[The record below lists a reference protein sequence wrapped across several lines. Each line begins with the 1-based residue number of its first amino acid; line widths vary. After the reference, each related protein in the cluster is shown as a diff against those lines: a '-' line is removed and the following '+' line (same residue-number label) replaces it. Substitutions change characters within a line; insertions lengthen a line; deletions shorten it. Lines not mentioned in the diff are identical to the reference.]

1 MNQHPMPTALQPTP
15 RRAAWL
21 ALAAASV
28 ILLNSSP
35 VQAGSWEDEKNDNNS
50 ILTYSDE
57 ASVLGQEVPF
67 SVRFVC
73 NTTSEKDM
81 EGTLGFDID
90 IKDATS
96 VTDFPFADFE
106 GPDAVE
112 GATVKATLTRSEGA
126 PLTIT
131 QVSNGSFSDS
141 NIFTFNVSELSK
153 KKKSSLRTMLEAL
166 AKPDAES
173 LQLVV
178 SDPRRSGRSF
188 ALNIPVAGREDDF
201 QELLEGLK

>member
-1 MNQHPMPTALQPTP
+1 MNQPPMNTALEPVP

-21 ALAAASV
+21 ALAAASA

-35 VQAGSWEDEKNDNNS
+35 VQAGSWEDEKSDNNS

-73 NTTSEKDM
+73 NTTSEKGM
-81 EGTLGFDID
+81 EGALGFDID
-90 IKDATS
+90 IKDATR

-112 GATVKATLTRSEGA
+112 GARVKATLTRSGAA

-153 KKKSSLRTMLEAL
+153 KKKSGLRTMLEAL